1 MPVIAYIG
9 LGSNVGDREGN
20 VRRAAAFLAGAG
32 RVAGL
37 SSLYATEPVG
47 NREQPGFIN
56 AVAAVETSLAPG
68 ELLAVCRSIER
79 ELGRERTVRWG
90 PRTIDL
96 DILLY
101 GDRTV
106 STDELTIPHP
116 LLAGR
121 RFVLEP
127 LAEIAPSA
135 VHPVLRRTVVELL
148 RELQDPHA
156 VVRLGAAGTTP

>member
-9 LGSNVGDREGN
+9 LGSNVGDRERN

-56 AVAAVETSLAPG
+56 AVAAVETSLDPG

-79 ELGRERTVRWG
+79 ELGRERMVRWG

-116 LLAGR
+116 LMAGR

-127 LAEIAPSA
+127 LAEILPGL
-135 VHPVLRRTVVELL
+135 VHPALGKTVAELL
-148 RELQDPHA
+148 RDCA
-156 VVRLGAAGTTP
+156 DSSSVRRFAEARA

>member
-1 MPVIAYIG
+1 MPVIAYIA

-20 VRRAAAFLAGAG
+20 VRRAAALLAGAG
-32 RVAGL
+32 KVTGL

-68 ELLAVCRSIER
+68 ELLAVCRSIEER
-79 ELGRERTVRWG
+79 LGRERTVRWG

-101 GDRTV
+101 GARTV

-116 LLAGR
+116 RMAGR

-127 LAEIAPSA
+127 LAELAPGA
-135 VHPVLRRTVVELL
+135 VHPILRRTAVELL
-148 RELQDPHA
+148 RDLKDPHA

>member
-1 MPVIAYIG
+1 MPVIVYIA
-9 LGSNVGDREGN
+9 LGSNVGDREAN
-20 VRRAAAFLAGAG
+20 VRRAAALLAGAG
-32 RVAGL
+32 TVAAL

-56 AVAAVETSLAPG
+56 AVAAIETSLAPG
-68 ELLAVCRSIER
+68 ELLAVCRSIEER
-79 ELGRERTVRWG
+79 LGRERTVRWG

-116 LLAGR
+116 RMAER

-127 LAEIAPSA
+127 LAEIAPGA
-135 VHPVLRRTVVELL
+135 AHPVLRRTSVELL
-148 RELQDPHA
+148 RDLKDPHT